1 MNKIRYFVFLSVL
14 TGLSSCG
21 QKTDTIKARPPV
33 VVDVIIA
40 EKVSLPTTI
49 EVNGSALSDEMVTL
63 HPETSGRL
71 TYLNI
76 PDGAVVSE
84 GAVLARINDAELQ
97 AQMEQ
102 QKVSLELATKTEQ
115 RLKKLLEVKG
125 VNQSD
130 YDAALNQVNNIN
142 AMMNILNAQIDK
154 TIVKAPF
161 SGTLGLRMVS
171 PGAYVTPQTE
181 LGTLQQTENIKIDF
195 TVPETY
201 ADLIA
206 VGNSVFIETNNST
219 EKQTAIIT
227 AIEPQINLET
237 RNMKVRARL
246 EKGRINPGTFV
257 KVILFKDEKGIIVP
271 SNCIIPDANS
281 NQLIVIKNKKAG
293 FVNVETGIRNENAVE
308 IVGGIKP
315 GDTVIVSGILF
326 VRPNSILKI
335 RNIVSM
341 ETLNNQASKPITQ

>member
-1 MNKIRYFVFLSVL
+1 MNKIRYFIFLTVL
-14 TGLSSCG
+14 IGLSSCG
-21 QKTDTIKARPPV
+21 QKTDKTKARPPV

-40 EKVSLPTTI
+40 ESVNLPTTI
-49 EVNGSALSDEMVTL
+49 EVNGSALSNEMVSL
-63 HPETSGRL
+63 HPETSGRI

-76 PDGAVVSE
+76 PDGAFVTE
-84 GAVLARINDAELQ
+84 GTVLAQINDAELQ
-97 AQMEQ
+97 AELEQ
-102 QKVSLELATKTEQ
+102 QKVSIELAMKTEQ

-130 YDAALNQVNNIN
+130 YDAALNHVNTIN
-142 AMMNILNAQIDK
+142 AMMNIINAQIDK

-181 LGTLQQTENIKIDF
+181 LGTLQQTDNIKIDF

-201 ADLIA
+201 ADLIG
-206 VGNSVFIETNNST
+206 VGNTVYIETNSSG

-227 AIEPQINLET
+227 AIEPQISVET

-246 EKGRINPGTFV
+246 EKGTINPGTFV

-281 NQLIVIKNKKAG
+281 NQVIVIKNKKAA
-293 FVNVETGIRNENAVE
+293 FVNVETGIRNADAVE
-308 IVGGIKP
+308 LASGVKP

-326 VRPNSILKI
+326 VRPNSVLKI
-335 RNIVSM
+335 RNIGSK
-341 ETLNNQASKPITQ
+341 ETMNKQESKPISQ